1 MSIKNIFIAIWT
13 GLCAIF
19 SAIFY
24 VLFKEAK
31 EQREQEEREKIQ
43 AEKLAAKTIKD
54 AEQAQE
60 QLKQELTRQNAADE
74 AKKVYNK
81 EIKEYEELRNDNHG
95 TINNFNNRLQ
105 HLSERSKS
113 RSTD

>member
-13 GLCAIF
+13 FICTIF
-19 SAIFY
+19 SAVFY
-24 VLFKEAK
+24 VLFQEVK
-31 EQREQEEREKIQ
+31 EQRDLEEREKIQ

-54 AEQAQE
+54 AEEAHE

-81 EIKEYEELRNDNHG
+81 EIKEYEELRNDNPG
-95 TINNFNNRLQ
+95 TINNFNDRLQ
-105 HLSERSKS
+105 HLSEKSKS